1 MTALRTRKPTGL
13 VPYPVVLLEGAEK
26 AGKSYACA
34 LLSASKRVGQTYW
47 LDLNEGAADEYAAI
61 PGANY
66 LVLDHDGSYAS
77 VLEQVIAV
85 KEAAAA
91 AKKAGEPP
99 TVLVVDSMSALWDM
113 LKDWASERAK
123 GSKANRSKL
132 AADPSAEVSITMNL
146 WNDAFARYSKVNNV
160 LLTFPGIVVLTARG
174 KEVAQMSDDG
184 RPVEGKKDYRVE
196 GHKTLPWN
204 ASLWVRMSR
213 ERPPVVIGARS
224 VHAGLVP
231 GKDEPQPI
239 THNSQNLLEW
249 LIFDVL
255 KVDAGSAEVRNLAPL
270 TGGELSSD
278 EISDDPEAKK
288 PPRAARSQTP
298 PEPDPRWAEPVAQP
312 PDTSVEAHTWYVG
325 WAGRVASCDS
335 VPKLRGLRGE
345 LVSEHEARHATDE
358 MRGDG
363 EALCLERADDLKQ
376 PEPEPEPKPVHA

>member
-91 AKKAGEPP
+91 AKKVGEPP

-270 TGGELSSD
+270 TGGGLSAD
-278 EISDDPEAKK
+278 EIADDPEAKK
-288 PPRAARSQTP
+288 PPRAAKSQTP

-312 PDTSVEAHTWYVG
+312 PDTSVEAHTWYAG
-325 WAGRVASCDS
+325 WAGRVASC
-335 VPKLRGLRGE
+335 PTLPQLRGLWGE
-345 LVSEHEARHATDE
+345 LVSEHEARPATDE
-358 MRGDG
+358 MRTDG
-363 EALCLERADDLKQ
+363 EALVRERADDLKQ
-376 PEPEPEPKPVHA
+376 PEPDPEPVPS